1 MSVIRVSTLEAFR
14 RWRND
19 EESMID
25 DLFHVPE
32 TEAMK
37 AGTALHKALETSS
50 AGTFDVISSG
60 NYRFKFECDI
70 EIPPMQIKEFRASR
84 KYGDLTVSGQC
95 DGITGLI
102 LFDYKTTGFF
112 NAERYLD
119 GYQWRFYLDIFG
131 LDVFRWLVFV
141 IAQDRNDSFLYTV
154 KDFHSLEA
162 QRYPALHADCHALA
176 NDFVEFWNVTREAQK
191 TRGEK
196 LGTKNEADIRK
207 NDAP

>member
-1 MSVIRVSTLEAFR
+1 MNVVRVSTLEAFR

-19 EESMID
+19 EEAADVDI
-25 DLFHVPE
+25 FNVPE
-32 TEAMK
+32 TEAMQV
-37 AGTALHKALETSS
+37 GTALHKALELSD
-50 AGTFDVISSG
+50 AGTFDTLDSDG
-60 NYRFKFECDI
+60 YTFRFDCDI
-70 EIPPMQIKEFRASR
+70 EIPVMQFKEFRSNKR
-84 KYGDLTVSGQC
+84 YGDLMVSGQC
-95 DGITGLI
+95 DGIIGRTVC
-102 LFDYKTTGFF
+102 DYKTTGIF